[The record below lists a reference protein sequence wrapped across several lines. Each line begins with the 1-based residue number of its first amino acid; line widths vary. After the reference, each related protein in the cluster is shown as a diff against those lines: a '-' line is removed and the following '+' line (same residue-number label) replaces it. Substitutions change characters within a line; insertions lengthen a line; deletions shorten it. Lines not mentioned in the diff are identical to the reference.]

1 MSVLSQSH
9 TSSYYRLDR
18 DVSPQKLRD
27 SNNMVTMR
35 LCPGI
40 GKVGL
45 GKNGSIDCPP
55 VITLIA
61 KMQAMRLISWA
72 EIMMPIMEIMASFV
86 G

>member
-1 MSVLSQSH
+1 
-9 TSSYYRLDR
+9 
-18 DVSPQKLRD
+18 
-27 SNNMVTMR
+27 MVTMR

-61 KMQAMRLISWA
+61 KMLAIRPISWTTI
-72 EIMMPIMEIMASFV
+72 IMLI
-86 G
+86 